1 MSTLPR
7 ISGAKNADNTYA
19 SVAGDFQA
27 PAFAANIAILIKQ
40 QAAKTLI
47 QPATLTGIVTFTINV
62 GNDAADDVAP
72 YVGDEV
78 SFFLV
83 SDGTS
88 RVVTFGTGFLPTGT
102 LSVTTAKFAHI
113 SFKFNGASWIETA
126 RSVTA

>member
-7 ISGAKNADNTYA
+7 ISGAVNADNTF
-19 SVAGDFQA
+19 SVLAGDYQA
-27 PAFAANIAILIKQ
+27 PAFASTIAILIKQ

-47 QPATLTGIVTFTINV
+47 KPATLTGITTISINV
-62 GNDAADDVAP
+62 GDDTADDVGP

-78 SFFLV
+78 AFFLV

-88 RVVTFGTGFLPTGT
+88 RVVTFGTGFLPNGT

-113 SFKFNGASWIETA
+113 SFKFNGAAWIETG
-126 RSVTA
+126 RVVTA